1 MTVEPKVK
9 TEIIF
14 ICVSIMSP
22 ISNPPPFLTHSR
34 CHYLLYLAKVCFSPM
49 TSIFIYAFVCWH
61 CISLSEKLDERD
73 GAMTKSV
80 SKFIATLWIADRWIG
95 GFLFAFANEFLGVFA
110 RFRPGRCASACQVS
124 RFNCSQTKVKS
135 QLQLDLAK
143 ARAKFTFH
151 HRGDW
156 ACAANLRA
164 NKQKEKIN
172 TKPGLS
178 LFDIFT

>member
-9 TEIIF
+9 IEIIF

-49 TSIFIYAFVCWH
+49 ASIFIYAFVCWH

-110 RFRPGRCASACQVS
+110 RFRPGRCDPLAKFRVS
-124 RFNCSQTKVKS
+124 IAAKRKWKANCSLT
-135 QLQLDLAK
+135 
-143 ARAKFTFH
+143 
-151 HRGDW
+151 W
-156 ACAANLRA
+156 P
-164 NKQKEKIN
+164 
-172 TKPGLS
+172 KPEPNS
-178 LFDIFT
+178 LFTTEATEHARPIYGQTNRKKK